1 MLCGELHCQKCF
13 NRILFSYKIVPPSM
27 EGFGVRASDV
37 GIGIRV
43 QRLGIRVKG
52 VGCRSYF

>member
-1 MLCGELHCQKCF
+1 
-13 NRILFSYKIVPPSM
+13 M